1 MKFAVKQVDAFST
14 KPFCG
19 NPAGVVIEADGL
31 TLPTMQRIASEMNLS
46 ESAFV
51 STLESENSIFR
62 IRFFTPSSEVNISGH
77 VLIASCYAL
86 IEEERILLND
96 RITKVYFETN
106 IGRLPV
112 EIFFRK
118 NWTASGR
125 NSSDGDLAGVYLAG
139 GNEGLLEKIM
149 MTQTINHYR
158 QADIPIA
165 EIAGILGIGEESI
178 LKTGL
183 PLEIIS
189 TGLNQLMI
197 PVTSMEHVRDM
208 HPDLIK
214 LGLLNRK
221 YDVHTNHIFTLD
233 TPNPDCVSYAR
244 HFAPA
249 VGMWEDPAT
258 GTASASLGTYL
269 LRHGVITY
277 GSMVMEQG
285 KEIDNLA
292 RILVE
297 VDQNAGDASEA
308 RIGGLAVTSIS
319 REISLENDAIVIT

>member
-1 MKFAVKQVDAFST
+1 MKLAVKQVDAFTT

-19 NPAGVVIEADGL
+19 NPAGVITEADGL
-31 TLPTMQRIASEMNLS
+31 TLELMQKISAEMNLS
-46 ESAFV
+46 ESAFI
-51 STLESENSIFR
+51 SSFESDNNAFR
-62 IRFFTPSSEVNISGH
+62 IRFFTPSSEVDISGH

-96 RITKVYFETN
+96 RISKVYFETN

-112 EIFFRK
+112 EIFFKKGRTRPRRSEA
-118 NWTASGR
+118 NGDQAGIYLSGE
-125 NSSDGDLAGVYLAG
+125 
-139 GNEGLLEKIM
+139 NEGLLEKIM
-149 MTQTINHYR
+149 MTQRIDHYR
-158 QADIPIA
+158 QADIPVSKIA
-165 EIAGILGIGEESI
+165 DILGISEEHI
-178 LKTGL
+178 IKTGL

-189 TGLNQLMI
+189 TGLNQLMV
-197 PVTSMEHVRDM
+197 PVYSKEIVRDM

-221 YDVHTNHIFTLD
+221 FDVHTNHIFTLD
-233 TPNPDCVSYAR
+233 TPSPDCVSYAR

-258 GTASASLGTYL
+258 GTASAGLGTYL
-269 LRHGVITY
+269 LRHGVITS
-277 GSMVMEQG
+277 GSMMMEQG
-285 KEIDNLA
+285 NEIDNLG

-297 VDQNAGDASEA
+297 VNEDPSDVAEA

-319 REISLENDAIVIT
+319 REISLENDLIVIT